1 MATIIYVILKLA
13 GVVECYLIP
22 DIALVCFL
30 LALDTISFSIL
41 FSAWLSSRRHKQK
54 NK

>member
-1 MATIIYVILKLA
+1 MATLIYVILRLC

-22 DIALVCFL
+22 DIALVCLL

-41 FSAWLSSRRHKQK
+41 FSAWLAARRHKQK